1 MATIKEILIDD
12 FLLNESGIKIPKG
25 THAAKIIYH

>member
-1 MATIKEILIDD
+1 MNKLKEILVDI
-12 FLLNESGIKIPKG
+12 FLLNESGIRIPKD